1 MKRSILLLS
10 GLDHDFGHDF
20 GHDLSRDLGAHG
32 RDLVHSAT
40 PSIAMNAALPSA
52 AVDAIP
58 DATSS
63 TPSTTMDAAS
73 SAPLTA
79 ADALRSRF
87 RPPWTRRIAA
97 RPGGDLRRDDH
108 GRRGRPALDLCR
120 VHPSP

>member
-40 PSIAMNAALPSA
+40 PSIAMNTALPSA

-58 DATSS
+58 DATSP

-73 SAPLTA
+73 SLVHALDRCGRASFTLSTA
-79 ADALRSRF
+79 VDTEDCGPPRR
-87 RPPWTRRIAA
+87 RPPPR
-97 RPGGDLRRDDH
+97 
-108 GRRGRPALDLCR
+108 
-120 VHPSP
+120 